1 MRADT
6 AGIDPGGPPLGR
18 VQVTMVGVWL
28 VVDVPN
34 RAADSCVVVGV
45 KILVGAV
52 DDPVLLGGLV
62 GRARVLTL
70 TMEALRL

>member
-6 AGIDPGGPPLGR
+6 PAVDSGGPPLGR
-18 VQVTMVGVWL
+18 VQVTMVSVWL

-34 RAADSCVVVGV
+34 RAADSCVVVVV

-52 DDPVLLGGLV
+52 DNPVLFRGLV

-70 TMEALRL
+70 AMEALGL